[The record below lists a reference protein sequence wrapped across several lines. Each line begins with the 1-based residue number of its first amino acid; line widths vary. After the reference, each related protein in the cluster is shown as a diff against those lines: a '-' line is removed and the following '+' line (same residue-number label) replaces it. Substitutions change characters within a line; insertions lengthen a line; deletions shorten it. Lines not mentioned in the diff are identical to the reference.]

1 LNISPDYV
9 LLKVEA
15 LTLQHE
21 DGAYE
26 VACNLRRPRV
36 ITSDAVLAKVNRDID
51 SNTEIDRDIDSN
63 TEIDRDIDI
72 DMNSNRDVN
81 MILESIALRCA

>member
-1 LNISPDYV
+1 MIISPDYV
-9 LLKVEA
+9 SLKVEA

-36 ITSDAVLAKVNRDID
+36 ITSDAVLAKVNRDM
-51 SNTEIDRDIDSN
+51 DSN

-72 DMNSNRDVN
+72 DRDMNLN
-81 MILESIALRCA
+81 MILKSIALRCT

>member
-1 LNISPDYV
+1 MIISPDYV
-9 LLKVEA
+9 SLQVEA

-36 ITSDAVLAKVNRDID
+36 ITSDAVLAKVNRDM
-51 SNTEIDRDIDSN
+51 DSN

-72 DMNSNRDVN
+72 DRDMNLNLN

>member
-1 LNISPDYV
+1 MIISSDYV
-9 LLKVEA
+9 SLKVEA

-51 SNTEIDRDIDSN
+51 SNI
-63 TEIDRDIDI
+63 EIDRDIDI
-72 DMNSNRDVN
+72 DMNNNRDMN
-81 MILESIALRCA
+81 MTLKSIELRCT